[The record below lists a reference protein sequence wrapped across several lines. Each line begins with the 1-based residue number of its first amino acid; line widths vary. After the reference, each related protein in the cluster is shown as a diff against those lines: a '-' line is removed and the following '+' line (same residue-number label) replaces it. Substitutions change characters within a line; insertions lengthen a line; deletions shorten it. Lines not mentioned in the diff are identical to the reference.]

1 MYVEKMPRMPSNIPA
16 EDGIANGQPNVSIER
31 PPTGL
36 YNIWVGRNGP
46 VTQTSRRSEAY
57 QAQLEA
63 REEREH

>member
-1 MYVEKMPRMPSNIPA
+1 MPSNIPA